1 MGRASIKEPA
11 AFIRGFPSKQVPSHT
26 YFSSRSP
33 SYYSVLAP
41 NILTIN
47 KKKRMPPITRVVQ
60 IQFKDGVDADTRR
73 TVRVVADVPTSIAT
87 QREPLTV
94 NICYIKTL
102 EKVRAMKVNCLSRE
116 TGQPY
121 IQSIKVG
128 KDVSPEPLNVSPAT
142 CLPTYELF
150 HLPSMG
156 DADKCR

>member
-1 MGRASIKEPA
+1 
-11 AFIRGFPSKQVPSHT
+11 
-26 YFSSRSP
+26 
-33 SYYSVLAP
+33 
-41 NILTIN
+41 
-47 KKKRMPPITRVVQ
+47 MPPITRVVQ

-142 CLPTYELF
+142 YLPTYELF
-150 HLPSMG
+150 HLPPMG